1 MQAAYLSK
9 DDKQLIQKSA
19 EDTAD
24 VVRRYGALAYKTRGN
39 SQTSDC
45 PQCGAKG
52 GLEVVFSG
60 SKKGI
65 FKCFHCDRSG
75 KGGIDYLMTMHGL
88 EWKIACDWVASEYN
102 LKIEGEAPSTA
113 TEMNGKHAKDRV
125 TFRDLQLR
133 HSGIPEQAQRIM
145 VPVDSGKSIEQ
156 NRYTNGTMAENGDY
170 KAAGDDMVL
179 WYIDLDG
186 RYMLWKPK
194 NGGKPK
200 PLIRV
205 RYQYPDL
212 HVDKEGRPM
221 KYRSPYGSGSNLW
234 LPNHILAAYAKGQKI
249 TRLDIVE
256 GEKKADKMCLHGLDA
271 VGIMGIHNLAYD
283 GEMPRAFEMLISR
296 CKVEEVCFHVDSD
309 WKQISKIPGK
319 PVDQRPRTFLRA
331 VQRFREYFHAYRNS
345 GVELR
350 IYFAAGKDEKRKG
363 LDDLLNALEQEGKE
377 TPGKPGALAA
387 DIEHAINDGQGQGQY
402 VYARNIH
409 PLRVPEQ
416 KLLEMWHLD
425 DPQLFF
431 EVHKDALRELGEFQH
446 GKLTYFYNAETNAI
460 ELANQILESEKFY
473 EVHTFHDRSGRER
486 RECTFNYDTI
496 RNFLFNRGIGIYEV
510 SEGQYR
516 FVRRNKQIIHDITHI
531 WIQRYVVEFAETI
544 KDRQERTDVVQMLLR
559 GNTQYLGPNNLNYMR
574 LIQPEW
580 LQNSAQVQYM
590 VFRNV
595 FWRITPDSIEER
607 PISEL
612 PGAVWEQQVIR
623 HDAKYLGHPMVTV
636 TKGEGGWKVTE
647 TPEALK
653 CELMQYVKCTSLF
666 AWQKLYKLDID
677 PKDGDKKYLLKE
689 EGEAESLSAE
699 DLKTQ
704 QMHMATKLIAW
715 GCKLQSYRDQSQ
727 MRAIICLD
735 GLESQVGRS
744 QGGTGKSLY
753 AMATR
758 YCQPMFMVDGK
769 TADLK
774 SDKFVYHGVD
784 ERTKEIVVDDVGV
797 NFPFDLLFS
806 QITSFIRVKPFQGAP
821 VFLPAPVFTITT
833 NHTINGQDD
842 SYKRRQYLL
851 AFSNFF
857 NEFRT
862 PAHYFGHQLFLDWD
876 TEQWNLYYNLM
887 ATTVQIYMQYK
898 DLGRFSMDSGDIQ
911 KRKLRQIIG
920 EDFLDFADGYFV
932 EGYMLN
938 RTVAKERVLQDYL
951 AYYPGHSRYIDV
963 RKIKEKC
970 RLYAQYHKLHYNPT
984 GGPDGR
990 IKSSGFEF
998 LLLADDTFNASSDV
1012 SEKVYKGTVVQRIE
1026 NPI

>member
-9 DDKQLIQKSA
+9 DDKQLIQEA
-19 EDTAD
+19 AADTAD
-24 VVRRYGALAYKTRGN
+24 VVRRYGAVAYKTKRN
-39 SQTSDC
+39 TQVSDC
-45 PQCGAKG
+45 PQCGAKD
-52 GLEVVFSG
+52 GLEVVASG
-60 SKKGI
+60 AKKGI
-65 FKCFHCDRSG
+65 FKCFHCERGG
-75 KGGIDYLMTMHGL
+75 KGGIDYLMTMHLL
-88 EWKIACDWVASEYN
+88 EWKAACDWVAGEYS

-113 TEMNGKHAKDRV
+113 KEVNEKHAKGRV

-156 NRYTNGTMAENGDY
+156 NRYTSGTMVEGGDY

-186 RYMLWKPK
+186 KHMMWKPK

-205 RYQYPDL
+205 RYQHPDL
-212 HVDKEGRPM
+212 HVDKDGRPV

-234 LPNHILAAYAKGQKI
+234 LPNHIIAAYAKGQKI
-249 TRLDIVE
+249 VRLDIVE

-283 GEMPRAFEMLISR
+283 GEMPRAFEMLITR

-309 WKQISKIPGK
+309 WQGISTTAGK

-350 IYFAAGKDEKRKG
+350 IYFAAGKDDKRKG

-377 TPGKPGALAA
+377 TSGKPGALAA
-387 DIEHAINDGQGQGQY
+387 DIERAISDGQGQGQY
-402 VYARNIH
+402 VFARNIH

-425 DPQLFF
+425 DPQKFF
-431 EVHKDALRELGEFQH
+431 EVHKDALRELGEFQY
-446 GKLTYFYNAETNAI
+446 GKLTYFYNTETSAI
-460 ELANQILESEKFY
+460 ELANQILETERFY
-473 EVHTFHDRSGRER
+473 DIQTFYDRSGREK

-496 RNFLFNRGIGIYEV
+496 RNFLFNRGIGLYELGD
-510 SEGQYR
+510 GQYR
-516 FVRRNKQIIHDITHI
+516 FVRRSKQTISDITHV

-544 KDRQERTDVVQMLLR
+544 KERQERSDVVQMLLR

-574 LIQPEW
+574 VVQPEW
-580 LQNSAQVQYM
+580 LQNTAQVQYM

-595 FWRITPDSIEER
+595 FWRITPEGIEER
-607 PISEL
+607 PVSEL
-612 PGAVWEQQVIR
+612 PGAVWEKQVIQ
-623 HDAKYLGHPMVTV
+623 HDAKYLGKPIVAV
-636 TKGEGGWKVTE
+636 TKGEGGWKVKE

-653 CELMQYVKCTSLF
+653 CELLEYVKCTSLF
-666 AWQKLYKLDID
+666 AWQKLYELQID
-677 PKDGDKKYLLKE
+677 PEDGAKKYLLK
-689 EGEAESLSAE
+689 AEPENLSAE
-699 DLKTQ
+699 DLKTWH
-704 QMHMATKLIAW
+704 MHIATKLIAW
-715 GCKLQSYRDQSQ
+715 GYKMRSYRDQSQ
-727 MRAIICLD
+727 MRAIVCLD

-744 QGGTGKSLY
+744 QGGSGKSIY
-753 AMATR
+753 AMATQ
-758 YCQPMFMVDGK
+758 YCQPLFTVDGK

-784 ERTKEIVVDDVGV
+784 ERTKEIVIDDVGV
-797 NFPFDLLFS
+797 NFPFELLFS
-806 QITSFIRVKPFQGAP
+806 QITNFIRVKPFQGAP
-821 VFLPAPVFTITT
+821 ITLPAPVFTITT
-833 NHTINGQDD
+833 NHTLNGEGN
-842 SYKRRQYLL
+842 SFKRRQYLL

-862 PAHYFGHQLFLDWD
+862 PAHHFGHQLFLDWD
-876 TEQWNLYYNLM
+876 AEQWNLYYNLM
-887 ATTVQIYMQYK
+887 ATAIQIYMQYS
-898 DLGRFSMDSGDIQ
+898 DLGRFGVESEDID
-911 KRKLRQIIG
+911 KRKLRQMIG

-938 RTVAKERVLQDYL
+938 RTVVKERVLDDYL
-951 AYYPGHSRYIDV
+951 TYYPGQARFTDA
-963 RKIKEKC
+963 RKIKDKC
-970 RLYAQYHKLHYNPT
+970 RLYAQYRKLHYNPT

-998 LLLADDTFNASSDV
+998 VLLADDKFNAGSDI
-1012 SEKVYKGTVVQRIE
+1012 SEKVYKGTAVQRIGS
-1026 NPI
+1026 PF